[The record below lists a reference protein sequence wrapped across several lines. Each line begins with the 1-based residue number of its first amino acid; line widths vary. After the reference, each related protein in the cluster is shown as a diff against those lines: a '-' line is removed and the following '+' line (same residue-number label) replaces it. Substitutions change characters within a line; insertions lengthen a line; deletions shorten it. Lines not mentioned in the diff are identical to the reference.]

1 MRESY
6 FELEVQ
12 SKVDLQTELLRRNS
26 RLGSLIILSGA
37 AHTGGESLQ
46 DRLWRCVDL
55 WNNLSFSLYAMLS
68 IYCMVVTLDNRKK
81 SKMGVSTDLVCHCWT
96 SEIKFNKKLS
106 SSIIRLA
113 NYSVTTSLIYEL
125 LL

>member
-55 WNNLSFSLYAMLS
+55 
-68 IYCMVVTLDNRKK
+68 
-81 SKMGVSTDLVCHCWT
+81 
-96 SEIKFNKKLS
+96 
-106 SSIIRLA
+106 
-113 NYSVTTSLIYEL
+113 
-125 LL
+125 